1 MNDITKEQWEEL
13 EESMA
18 SSWASIKMRY
28 QGYELH
34 ITRERLNESRTV
46 LVVYIDGSYSFSWG
60 WAESMRSRSKDE
72 ESTQPPTIIADV
84 WKKKT
89 KARHSAKDIKAL
101 EKIYGK
107 RRAKKEIPSLHER
120 WEFFVP
126 LFPKASVLCRQFKKL
141 KGLELIDKEA
151 A

>member
-1 MNDITKEQWEEL
+1 MSKITKEQWKEL
-13 EESMA
+13 EETMA
-18 SSWASIKMRY
+18 GSWVSIKMRY

-34 ITRERLNESRTV
+34 ITRERRTESQTV

-60 WAESMRSRSKDE
+60 WPESVRSRSKNE
-72 ESTQPPTIIADV
+72 ESTPSPTIIADV

-89 KARHSAKDIKAL
+89 KAKYSAKHIKTW

-107 RRAKKEIPSLHER
+107 RRAKKENPDLHDR
-120 WEFFVP
+120 WEYFEP